1 MPGLGRRQAVAATRV
16 VRRPGSPRRGAR
28 PGRTRG
34 RVVPSKIHPPDLP
47 RDAAHGRRS
56 SPDGGCRQTSE
67 RCGELRQSTD
77 SAGEARGRSRG
88 RATAVPPAVPARW
101 PTDLHISGVAGGADG
116 RWKVDFALR
125 IPPFQD
131 LHQYWRIRIVGQ
143 PSTRRDRSI
152 PLPGRGRPAT
162 FRPAGSPARARGMP
176 RQAAMVETSRHYRPP
191 GRTCQ
196 RLPARLG
203 GWFRG
208 RGWPAGPRTSSGW
221 RVRPRPCRVCTSS
234 SCSG

>member
-116 RWKVDFALR
+116 RWKVN
-125 IPPFQD
+125 
-131 LHQYWRIRIVGQ
+131 V
-143 PSTRRDRSI
+143 
-152 PLPGRGRPAT
+152 
-162 FRPAGSPARARGMP
+162 
-176 RQAAMVETSRHYRPP
+176 RPP
-191 GRTCQ
+191 HPAVPRSPPVLANPDRGTAVHPPGPIHPFARPWASRYFSAR
-196 RLPARLG
+196 RLAGARSRYAEAG
-203 GWFRG
+203 GNG
-208 RGWPAGPRTSSGW
+208 GDVTPLSSAGPDMSAPAGPAW
-221 RVRPRPCRVCTSS
+221 RVVQRPRLACGPAYVFRMAGTSAALS
-234 SCSG
+234 SVYE